1 MHEHR
6 PYYVIAPI
14 DDALGAYPAIERA
27 YREPGQDQPRRW
39 PLDDTQVAQVLACA
53 ERLGDGYLVWKWES
67 SHREIGSWSLISP
80 GSAELLRQGD
90 ERGRQGD
97 YPQAIA
103 LAERALWSGANGRE
117 HERVL
122 ADFQISTSLILL
134 GRGVEARA
142 RVARTTQPDHPSGRL
157 AFHQCKAWIHA
168 ALGDR
173 DEVKAEMAASIHA
186 FHQAEEERAWP
197 DGPYGDPRD
206 AFAVDPVFQRYR
218 CEPWFR
224 AMRSKPWP
232 DWTIVRWWKELWR
245 RED

>member
-1 MHEHR
+1 M
-6 PYYVIAPI
+6 A
-14 DDALGAYPAIERA
+14 A
-27 YREPGQDQPRRW
+27 RRY
-39 PLDDTQVAQVLACA
+39 AGGQVLACA
-53 ERLGDGYLVWKWES
+53 ERLEDGAWSGNGRAPTGKS
-67 SHREIGSWSLISP
+67 AGWSLISP

-103 LAERALWSGANGRE
+103 LAERACWSGANGGE

-122 ADFQISTSLILL
+122 ADQISTSLILL

-142 RVARTTQPDHPSGRL
+142 RFARTPLPDHPSGRL

-197 DGPYGDPRD
+197 DGPYGDPAD
-206 AFAVDPVFQRYR
+206 AFAVDPVFSATAASHGSGPCAAGHGRTG
-218 CEPWFR
+218 
-224 AMRSKPWP
+224 RSSGGGRSCG
-232 DWTIVRWWKELWR
+232 VE
-245 RED
+245 ED